1 MAQKRSMVGL
11 AELNERICRIENRL
25 FGNGDSL
32 IERIATMESQQKQLA
47 VEIAEFREE
56 QKTRVM
62 LNTNELLQKLN
73 EKYDCQLEEMRRNN
87 KLALYGVLIT
97 MLGLA
102 ASVLATAMGWI

>member
-1 MAQKRSMVGL
+1 MAQKRNMAGL
-11 AELNERICRIENRL
+11 TELNERICRIENRL

-73 EKYDCQLEEMRRNN
+73 EKYDRQLEEMRRNN

-102 ASVLATAMGWI
+102 ASVLATALGWI